1 MTFSTLARV
10 ASRTV
15 AAPLMTR
22 ETVPTPTPD
31 AAATSAIVARRDDDI
46 VTLPKR
52 NRLEPVPSANEV
64 IVAPHRRVVKSL
76 LQACYATVLRDCPG
90 TCPQIM
96 RLMLRS
102 PLAFGAPY
110 RRRLPSSLVPRSS
123 VQAAPRPPARSYPA
137 TRRSWISGSP
147 G

>member
-96 RLMLRS
+96 RLMRGYSTILEIGISRMSRAPS
-102 PLAFGAPY
+102 PRC
-110 RRRLPSSLVPRSS
+110 RRRPGP
-123 VQAAPRPPARSYPA
+123 PRPCPRPRPGPAGPARA
-137 TRRSWISGSP
+137 AR
-147 G
+147 